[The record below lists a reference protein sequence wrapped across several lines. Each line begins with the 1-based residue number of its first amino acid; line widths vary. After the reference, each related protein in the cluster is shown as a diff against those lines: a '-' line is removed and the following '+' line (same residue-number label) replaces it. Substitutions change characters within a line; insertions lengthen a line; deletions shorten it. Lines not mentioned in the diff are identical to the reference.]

1 MVGLLQRNKMGMPKM
16 PRRRRVSYLCRVDLT
31 FDVTCPHY
39 TFTMT
44 DTGPA
49 TPSRLQKFFK
59 EWIFPGKL
67 FPCCKSKIGKD
78 GEVLPPPSLNELL
91 RFIHLQFRVDIYLS
105 I

>member
-1 MVGLLQRNKMGMPKM
+1 MVGLLRRNKMGMPKM
-16 PRRRRVSYLCRVDLT
+16 PRRRRVSYLRRVDVTLDLT
-31 FDVTCPHY
+31 CSHW
-39 TFTMT
+39 TFITMT
-44 DTGPA
+44 DAGPA

-91 RFIHLQFRVDIYLS
+91 RFIHLQLRVDT
-105 I
+105 